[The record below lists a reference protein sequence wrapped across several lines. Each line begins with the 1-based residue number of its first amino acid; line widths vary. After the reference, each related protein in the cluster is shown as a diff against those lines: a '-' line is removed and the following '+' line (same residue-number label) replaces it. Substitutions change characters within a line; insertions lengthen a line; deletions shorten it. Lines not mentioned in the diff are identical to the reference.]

1 MQYTLSLPLS
11 VFVSKRSRFY
21 LNLNKYRNAHFQI
34 LNKAKAEFSQLMSV
48 LIKRAGLKPMQK
60 AVVSY
65 EFFAPDRR
73 RRDLLNVIAVVD
85 KFALDALV
93 SARILPDDNVY
104 RVEYGIIRFAGI
116 DKEKPRV
123 DMNIRP
129 KDKEAKNN
137 D

>member
-1 MQYTLSLPLS
+1 
-11 VFVSKRSRFY
+11 
-21 LNLNKYRNAHFQI
+21 
-34 LNKAKAEFSQLMSV
+34 
-48 LIKRAGLKPMQK
+48 MQK